1 MQKLFGIPMSELAVS
16 LVVVLAVLLAI
27 VAALAVRNVVFLR
40 LGLRSAARRR
50 ARTALIVVGLM
61 LATTIVASALATGD
75 TVSRAIRSTALQA
88 MGQVDE
94 AVTVGGA
101 EVATDARLGQSARAD
116 FLDLSVL
123 PEIEGALRGTG
134 LADGISPAM
143 LESAAVIDETARQS
157 EPRVT
162 LFALDPARERSF
174 GEIHPVDGGTATFG
188 DLAAG
193 EVYLNDDAAADLD
206 ARQGDRVRLFVLGH
220 SGTYTVRAVVRYDGA
235 GTDGAAVLMPLTA
248 AQELTA
254 APGKASAVVVSNTGG
269 LTSGVALSGEVERAL
284 APVVEPKGLETRLL
298 KQDALEEADAV
309 GSMFMSLFTT
319 FGSFSIVAG
328 ILLIF
333 LIFVMLAA
341 ERRSELGIARAIGT
355 RRGHLVEMFLFE
367 GVAYDLAAA
376 AVGALVGIGVAFLM
390 VLALAAVLGEAG
402 LDVTFAVTARSVV
415 VAYGI
420 GVLLTLVVVTF
431 SAWRVSRLNI
441 TAAVRNLPEPPV
453 RRARWRRIVRA
464 VVVLALGGLLVAAGL
479 SSANGTLFPFGVSVV
494 IVGIVLA
501 LRSLGAPERIA
512 FTLGGVALVAWWL
525 LPFDVIERI
534 AGTQLTQSFSVFLIG
549 GVMVVLGAVW
559 TIVYNADLL
568 LGATMV
574 VLGRARGILP
584 VLKLAAAYPIRNRF
598 RTGVTLA
605 MFTLVVFTLV
615 VGSTTTVSFNSAF
628 NDLETFGGGFDVRAA
643 SAPGNPIPGM
653 AESVAADRALARD
666 VTVVAG
672 QSYLPVDAKQVDA
685 GGAGF
690 AAYPLRG
697 LDDAFLRRTTFGF
710 ATTARGYATSADV
723 WRALRTTPGLAVVDA
738 FVVPRRTNWSFGT
751 GQDFRLQG
759 LYLEDQGFEPVPVD
773 VRDPETGITTRLT
786 VIGVLKDSAPLAMS
800 GISTSQA
807 TAASTFGRRAGVTVH
822 YFALRPGAD
831 ADAVAGRLE
840 SRFLE
845 QGLEADSLAQV
856 LSDAVDASLTISYL
870 IEAFMGLG
878 LVVGVAALGVISA
891 RAVVER
897 RQQIGV
903 LRAIGFRKG
912 MVQLAFLLESAF
924 VALTA
929 IVVGTMLG
937 LLIARNVI
945 ADAAQNPSY
954 DNVHVVV
961 PWLTLG
967 LVFAVVFAVALL
979 ATTAAAR
986 KAARVVPAEALRYE

>member
-1 MQKLFGIPMSELAVS
+1 MQRLFGIPMSALAVS
-16 LVVVLAVLLAI
+16 LAIVLAVLLAI
-27 VAALAVRNVVFLR
+27 VAALAMRNVVFLR
-40 LGLRSAARRR
+40 LGLRSAVRRR
-50 ARTALIVVGLM
+50 GRTVLIVVGLM
-61 LATTIVASALATGD
+61 LATTIVTSALATGD

-88 MGQVDE
+88 MGQIDE

-101 EVATDARLGQSARAD
+101 EVATDPQLGQSARAD

-162 LFALDPARERSF
+162 LFALDPARERAF
-174 GEIHPVDGGTATFG
+174 GEIHLLTGGTATFG

-220 SGTYTVRAVVRYDGA
+220 SGTYRVRAVVRYDGA
-235 GTDGAAVLMPLTA
+235 GTDGAAVLMPLAA

-269 LTSGVALSGEVERAL
+269 QTSGVALSGKVERAL
-284 APVVEPKGLETRLL
+284 APVVEPRGLETRLL
-298 KQDALEEADAV
+298 KQDALEEADVA
-309 GSMFMSLFTT
+309 GSLFMSLFTT
-319 FGSFSIVAG
+319 FGSFSIAAG

-376 AVGALVGIGVAFLM
+376 AVGALVGIGVAFVM
-390 VLALAAVLGEAG
+390 VLALAAVLGEMG
-402 LDVTFAVTARSVV
+402 LEVSFAVTMRSVV

-420 GVLLTLVVVTF
+420 GVLLTLAVVTL

-441 TAAVRNLPEPPV
+441 STAVRNLPEPPV
-453 RRARWRRIVRA
+453 HRARRRRIVGA
-464 VVVLALGGLLVAAGL
+464 LAVLALGGLLAASGL
-479 SSANGTLFPFGVSVV
+479 SSANGTLFPFGVSIV

-501 LRSLGAPERIA
+501 LRILGAPERAA
-512 FTLGGVALVAWWL
+512 FTLGGVALVVWWL
-525 LPFDVIERI
+525 LPVDVIERI
-534 AGTQLTQSFSVFLIG
+534 AGTQLTQSFSGFLVG
-549 GVMVVLGAVW
+549 GLMVVLGAVW
-559 TIVYNADLL
+559 TLIYNADLL
-568 LGATMV
+568 LGAAMA
-574 VLGRARGILP
+574 VLGRARRILP
-584 VLKLAAAYPIRNRF
+584 VVKLAAAYPMRSRF

-615 VGSTTTVSFNSAF
+615 VGSTTIVSFNNAF

-653 AESVAADRALARD
+653 AESVAADPALARD
-666 VTVVAG
+666 VAVVAG
-672 QSYLPVDAKQVDA
+672 QSYLPVDAKQVDSA
-685 GGAGF
+685 RAF

-697 LDDAFLRRTTFGF
+697 LDDSFLRTTTFGL
-710 ATTARGYATSADV
+710 ATTARGYPTAADV

-738 FVVPRRTNWSFGT
+738 FVVPRRTNWAFAVAP
-751 GQDFRLQG
+751 DFRLQG
-759 LYLEDQGFEPVPVD
+759 LYLEDRSFEPIPVD
-773 VRDPETGITTRLT
+773 VRDPETGIATRLT
-786 VIGVLKDSAPLAMS
+786 VIGVLRDSAPVAMS
-800 GISTSQA
+800 GISTSQV
-807 TAASTFGRRAGVTVH
+807 TAASAFGQRAGVTVH
-822 YFALRPGAD
+822 YFALRPGGD

-845 QGLEADSLAQV
+845 QGLEADSLSRE
-856 LSDAVDASLTISYL
+856 LSDAVDASLTFSYL

-903 LRAIGFRKG
+903 LRAIGFRRG
-912 MVQLAFLLESAF
+912 MVQLAFLLESSF
-924 VALTA
+924 MALTA
-929 IVVGTMLG
+929 IVVGTVLG
-937 LLIARNVI
+937 LLVARNVV
-945 ADAAQNPSY
+945 ADARQQPSY
-954 DNVHVVV
+954 DTLRLVV
-961 PWLTLG
+961 PWGMLA
-967 LVFAVVFAVALL
+967 LVFVVVFGVALL
-979 ATTAAAR
+979 ATTGAAR
-986 KAARVVPAEALRYE
+986 RAARVVPAEALRYE